1 MKQRQFEARH
11 AALWDEIGQELKA
24 RKPSLDLP
32 ARYRALCHTL
42 AVARQRGYSPS
53 LVARLDSLAI
63 AAHRTLYRSSAN
75 QELVF
80 VRWLRVD
87 FPRLV
92 RAEWRVV
99 LLALVAFLLPALI
112 CIGLVNWRPELAYTV
127 IEPGQLADYESM
139 YRKAAE
145 RLGRKGPEDDIL
157 MFGVYVWNNIS
168 IDLRTFAGGLVLGLG
183 ALVSTA
189 YNGMHFG
196 VIGTWLAREPA
207 TREAFLSFVVT
218 HSSFEVTGL
227 LLACAAGL
235 KLGGALLLPGRMT
248 RMAALRNAGHRILP
262 MLGGAVLLTLFAA
275 FVEAFWSAR
284 TDVPA
289 LTKYIVGGLT
299 WFIVIAYFCLMGRR
313 RAA

>member
-11 AALWDEIGQELKA
+11 AALWDDIAQDLKS
-24 RKPSLDLP
+24 KLPSLDLP

-63 AAHRTLYRSSAN
+63 AAHRRLYRSSAN
-75 QELVF
+75 QEMVF
-80 VRWLRVD
+80 VRWLRLD
-87 FPRLV
+87 FPLLV

-99 LLALVAFLLPALI
+99 LLALLAFLLPLLLCVGLI
-112 CIGLVNWRPELAYTV
+112 NWRPELAYTV
-127 IEPGQLADYESM
+127 IDPGQLAEYESM
-139 YRKAAE
+139 YRMAAQ
-145 RLGRKGPEDDIL
+145 RLGRKGPEDDVL

-168 IDLRTFAGGLVLGLG
+168 IDLRTFAGGLVAGLG

-189 YNGMHFG
+189 YNGMHMG
-196 VIGTWLAREPA
+196 VIGTWLTREPA

-218 HSSFEVTGL
+218 HSSFEVVGL

-235 KLGGALLLPGRMT
+235 KLGGALLLPGRLT
-248 RMAALRNAGHRILP
+248 RMAALRQAGQRILP
-262 MLGGAVLLTLFAA
+262 MLGGAVLLTLLAA

-289 LTKYIVGGLT
+289 LVKYIVGGLT
-299 WFIVIAYFCLMGRR
+299 WLALIAYFCLMGRR